1 MNPNEKKYVRFED
14 HNSESSFTSEGQ
26 LNCRLFPWRKPSF
39 SRIVGGIKG
48 EFVKGYERIKSLRKG
63 SLDGDHGRS
72 NRQKSSPKKKVLD
85 PQGPFL
91 LMWNI
96 MFLISCLI
104 ALFLD
109 PLFFYTVVIDSKNLC
124 LSVDEKLQITACVL
138 RSSIDVLYIFHIVL
152 QFRTGV
158 RDPSSGVFGKGKL
171 IKDPKAIA
179 KWYL

>member
-48 EFVKGYERIKSLRKG
+48 EFVKESVSFR
-63 SLDGDHGRS
+63 GR
-72 NRQKSSPKKKVLD
+72 
-85 PQGPFL
+85 
-91 LMWNI
+91 
-96 MFLISCLI
+96 
-104 ALFLD
+104 
-109 PLFFYTVVIDSKNLC
+109 
-124 LSVDEKLQITACVL
+124 KLQITACVL

-158 RDPSSGVFGKGKL
+158 RDPSSGVFGKGEL

-179 KWYL
+179 KWYLSYYFIVDILSVLPLP